1 LSQEVRNMAKVN
13 INIKVNGRWHK
24 LDVEPYETLLDVLR
38 DRLGL
43 TGTKTGCGSGECGA
57 CTVNIDGKAILS
69 CLTLAAQADGK
80 EILTIEGLRKGI
92 DDLHPLQEA
101 FVKHAA
107 VQCGYC
113 TPGMIMAAKAMLDR
127 DATPSEDAVR
137 IALSSNL
144 CRCTGYDKPVKAILE
159 AAKTMK
165 GGRHER

>member
-1 LSQEVRNMAKVN
+1 MAKVN

-69 CLTLAAQADGK
+69 CLTLAVQADGK
-80 EILTIEGLRKGI
+80 EILTIEGLQKGV

-113 TPGMIMAAKAMLDR
+113 TPGMIMTAKAMLDR
-127 DATPSEDAVR
+127 DASPSKDAVR

-159 AAKTMK
+159 AAKTIR

>member
-1 LSQEVRNMAKVN
+1 MAKIN
-13 INIKVNGRWHK
+13 INIKVNGRWYK

-80 EILTIEGLRKGI
+80 EILTIEGLRKGV

-127 DATPSEDAVR
+127 DATPSKDAVR
-137 IALSSNL
+137 IAVSSNL

-159 AAKTMK
+159 AAKTMR

>member
-1 LSQEVRNMAKVN
+1 MAKVN

-69 CLTLAAQADGK
+69 CLTLAIQADGK
-80 EILTIEGLRKGI
+80 EILTIEGLQKGV

-113 TPGMIMAAKAMLDR
+113 TPGMIMTAKAMLDR
-127 DATPSEDAVR
+127 DASPSKDAVR

-159 AAKTMK
+159 AAKTIR